1 MEFALELVVLLKGYY
16 LDNGD
21 SNRRMY
27 GVLDSTEGAL
37 YCLDTAFTYLGSKYF
52 I

>member
-1 MEFALELVVLLKGYY
+1 MDFALALVVYFKGYH

-21 SNRRMY
+21 LNNWVI

-37 YCLDTAFTYLGSKYF
+37 
-52 I
+52 